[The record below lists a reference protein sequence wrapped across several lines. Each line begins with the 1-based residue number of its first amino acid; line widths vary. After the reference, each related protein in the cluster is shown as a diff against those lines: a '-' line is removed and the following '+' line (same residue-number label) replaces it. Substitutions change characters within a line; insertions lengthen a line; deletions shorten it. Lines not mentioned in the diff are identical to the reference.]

1 MPRTARRS
9 IALTIGDPNG
19 IGPEIAVKAAALA
32 ARADAGPRPI
42 LVGDLEPIRHYAARH
57 AAGLPV
63 VTDLADWQPAGALNV
78 APVVALP
85 AGAFAPGQVTA
96 AAGAATIAYVREAL
110 ALVGA
115 GIAEAIVGAP
125 HSETAVAAAGI
136 PFSGYPGLIA
146 DLTGV
151 SRDEVF
157 MMLVGGGLRIVH
169 ATLHER
175 LPTALER
182 VTPELVAAAG
192 RAAHR
197 ALLALGVTAPRIG
210 VFGLNPHAGEGGLF
224 GDEDS
229 RVTEPAVALLQR
241 DGIRAEGPT
250 GADVLLAAR
259 AMDAYVAVY
268 HDQGHIPVKLLA
280 PRRASALSI
289 GASVLFSSV
298 GHGSAFDIAG
308 RGIADPTAVVET
320 LALLDGGSGVADSLG
335 RRCTLPEPRGC
346 S

>member
-1 MPRTARRS
+1 MNATPRRR

-32 ARADAGPRPI
+32 ACRPDGPVPV
-42 LVGDLEPIRHYAARH
+42 LVGDPGPIRHYAARH
-57 AAGLPV
+57 ADGLPIR
-63 VTDLADWQPAGALNV
+63 AEPAAWRDEGGLNI
-78 APVVALP
+78 APVEALP
-85 AGAFAPGQVTA
+85 DSAFRPGQVTA
-96 AAGAATIAYVREAL
+96 EAGAATVAYVREAL

-115 GIAEAIVGAP
+115 GEAGAIIGCP
-125 HSETAVAAAGI
+125 HSETAVATAGI

-151 SRDEVF
+151 SHDEVF

-175 LPTALER
+175 LQTALER
-182 VTPELVAAAG
+182 VTPELVAAAA

-197 ALLALGVTAPRIG
+197 VLAGWGIPDPRIG

-224 GDEDS
+224 GTEDA
-229 RVTEPAVALLQR
+229 RVTEPAVAALR
-241 DGIRAEGPT
+241 REGIRAEGPA
-250 GADVLLAAR
+250 GADVLLANR
-259 AMDAYVAVY
+259 AMDAYVAIY
-268 HDQGHIPVKLLA
+268 HDQGHIPIKLLA

-289 GASVLFSSV
+289 GAKVLFSSV

-308 RGIADPTAVVET
+308 QGIADPGAVMAT
-320 LALLDGGSGVADSLG
+320 LALLNGSGQDGLVPGAAAS
-335 RRCTLPEPRGC
+335 
-346 S
+346 

>member
-1 MPRTARRS
+1 MAASRRR

-19 IGPEIAVKAAALA
+19 IGPEIAVKAAAFFA
-32 ARADAGPRPI
+32 AQNGPVPI
-42 LVGDLEPIRHYAARH
+42 LVGDPVAIRHYAARH
-57 AAGLPV
+57 ADGLPV
-63 VTDLADWQPAGALNV
+63 MTEPRHWREAGVLNV
-78 APVVALP
+78 APVEALRE
-85 AGAFAPGQVTA
+85 AEFQPGQVTA
-96 AAGAATIAYVREAL
+96 PAGAATVAYVRHAL
-110 ALVGA
+110 ELVREGA
-115 GIAEAIVGAP
+115 AEAIVGAP

-136 PFSGYPGLIA
+136 EFSGYPGLIA

-151 SRDEVF
+151 PRDEVF

-175 LPTALER
+175 LQTALER

-192 RAAHR
+192 MAAHR
-197 ALLALGVTAPRIG
+197 ALRALGVEDPRIG

-229 RVTEPAVALLQR
+229 RVTEPAVAMLRRAGL
-241 DGIRAEGPT
+241 RAEGPA

-259 AMDAYVAVY
+259 AMDAYVAIY
-268 HDQGHIPVKLLA
+268 HDQGHIPIKLVA

-289 GASVLFSSV
+289 GADVLFSSV

-308 RGIADPTAVVET
+308 KGVADPTAVVET
-320 LALLDGGSGVADSLG
+320 LRLLGGGSA
-335 RRCTLPEPRGC
+335 EPR
-346 S
+346 